1 MPNPSRN
8 QKVVSVDEREKM
20 KEGTKKQRE
29 KNEIDKIA
37 IKNAEKRIFEQDKAN
52 LPTLL
57 KERMTS
63 LELALE
69 QGLEGNGL
77 TSARIHQ
84 LISRQTYY
92 SGNNMIGY
100 SAKELFIVYQAY
112 TQMIDKINEYK
123 LFVPSIRNF
132 CAFAGF
138 SSQTFDN
145 YLQSPDD
152 EKRNVAQMIE
162 DYISD
167 MLSDGSKMRRIDN
180 ATTIHELKS
189 IHKQV
194 EATAP
199 ITINHTNQLNTS
211 DILARVEAI
220 KKGQV
225 IDGEFTE
232 KD

>member
-1 MPNPSRN
+1 MINPNRN
-8 QKVVSVDEREKM
+8 QKVVGVDEREKM
-20 KEGTKKQRE
+20 KEGTKKQKE

-37 IKNAEKRIFEQDKAN
+37 IKNAEKEIFERDKAN
-52 LPTLL
+52 LPTIL
-57 KERMTS
+57 KERMMS

-100 SAKELFIVYQAY
+100 SPKELFIVYQAY
-112 TQMIDKINEYK
+112 TEMIDKINQYK
-123 LFVPSIRNF
+123 LFVPSIKNF
-132 CAFAGF
+132 CAYAGF
-138 SSQTFDN
+138 SSNTFEN

-152 EKRNVAQMIE
+152 EKRNVAKMIE

-167 MLSDGSKMRRIDN
+167 MITDASKMRKTDN
-180 ATTIHELKS
+180 ATSIYELKS
-189 IHKQV
+189 VHKQV
-194 EATAP
+194 EATNP
-199 ITINHTNQLNTS
+199 ITINHTNQMNVS
-211 DILARVEAI
+211 DILSRVEAI

-225 IDGEFTE
+225 IEGEFKE